1 MADIINILN
10 TIRANG
16 SQMYQDRVPVATKE
30 NLTAVSSPLMEYS
43 VLQNEFLNALVNRIG
58 LTLIRNKTADNP
70 LKILKQGSVPLGQ
83 DVQEI
88 HTNPATA
95 KAYNAQST
103 DLLAQTTPDVAS
115 AYHRL
120 NRKDRYDVTIQR
132 EQLHTAFTDWGKFEE
147 LITGIVNTLYSGN
160 YIDEFKLTKALV
172 DGAYDNNKVIVETV
186 TNPTDNAS
194 SKAFVKKVRSLFS
207 KMSFPSTEYNAYSK
221 FSGAKGEITTWT
233 DKDRLVLMITADALA
248 EVEVE
253 TLAQAFN
260 LSYADMQARIVT
272 VDKFKNEEIV
282 GVLCDESWF
291 QIYENIMRFDEFY
304 NARVMA
310 WNEYLH
316 VWQTYA
322 ICPFANAVVLAT
334 AQPKPATAI
343 SVSDVSV
350 NVSATADVTVTLT
363 PADATT
369 ELEYIS
375 GDETVFTVSSLGVV
389 TGVGA
394 GTGTLTV
401 KTDNGLSDT
410 ATVTVSTIPPTTP

>member
-30 NLTAVSSPLMEYS
+30 NLTSVSAPLMEYS

-95 KAYNAQST
+95 KTYNAQST

-160 YIDEFKLTKALV
+160 YIDEFILAKNLFAS
-172 DGAYDNNKVIVETV
+172 AISDNKIVTA
-186 TNPTDNAS
+186 TANAPTDEATA
-194 SKAFVKKVRSLFS
+194 KKLVKQMRQLFNNF
-207 KMSFPSTEYNAYSK
+207 SFPSSAFNSYAL
-221 FSGAKGEITTWT
+221 SGGTGSPRMTWT
-233 DKDRLVLMITADALA
+233 PPEDIRLIIRSDVEA
-248 EVEVE
+248 EIDVEVLAKAFHLDYAKLLGQILVVDNFGSAENCMAVMMDKSYTQIYDNLFE
-253 TLAQAFN
+253 TAEFPNGSN
-260 LSYADMQARIVT
+260 LS
-272 VDKFKNEEIV
+272 
-282 GVLCDESWF
+282 
-291 QIYENIMRFDEFY
+291 
-304 NARVMA
+304 
-310 WNEYLH
+310 WNYYLH
-316 VWQTYA
+316 VWQTYSVS
-322 ICPFANAVVLAT
+322 PFANAV
-334 AQPKPATAI
+334 AI
-343 SVSDVSV
+343 
-350 NVSATADVTVTLT
+350 
-363 PADATT
+363 
-369 ELEYIS
+369 LE
-375 GDETVFTVSSLGVV
+375 
-389 TGVGA
+389 A
-394 GTGTLTV
+394 
-401 KTDNGLSDT
+401 
-410 ATVTVSTIPPTTP
+410 